1 MRSSRSSWRK
11 SDTRASAATV
21 KVPIRI
27 LAALCRLWP
36 LRAHDGCNAS
46 EPGDGPLRRA
56 LEIRLERHQEA
67 RRLRHRALLETTTAR
82 GASTPAG
89 SGHRLAGVP
98 RIAAGSA
105 PPE

>member
-82 GASTPAG
+82 GGINAGGIGTSTGGRA
-89 SGHRLAGVP
+89 ANCCGV
-98 RIAAGSA
+98 
-105 PPE
+105 